1 MQRIKL
7 SLYLRQIIMFNK
19 ANNVHSNGDDDHVN
33 ARIDANNTSGDSL
46 DPEGISNKNT
56 DNDGACIH
64 SPTILHHQQTAFT
77 ITMLQPPLVG
87 KTTTEVMQ

>member
-1 MQRIKL
+1 
-7 SLYLRQIIMFNK
+7 MFNK

-33 ARIDANNTSGDSL
+33 ARIDTNNTSGDSL